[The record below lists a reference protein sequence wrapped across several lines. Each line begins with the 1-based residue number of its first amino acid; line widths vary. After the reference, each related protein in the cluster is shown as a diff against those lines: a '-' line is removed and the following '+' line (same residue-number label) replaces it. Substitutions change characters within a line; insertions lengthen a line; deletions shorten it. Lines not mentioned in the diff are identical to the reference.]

1 MGKSQIAVLNA
12 LQEIEQALPFK
23 LLGIDSDNGSEFIN
37 YHLKTFCDQKTIQFT
52 RGRPYKKDDNAH
64 IEQKNWTHVRKIF
77 GYLRY
82 DSEPAQI
89 AMNDLYQN
97 ELRILQNLF
106 LPSMKLVEKSRVGS
120 KLKRRYD
127 KPHTPL
133 ERLLNCPEADR
144 TKTEEL
150 KRLRNQTNP
159 FELAKRIEQKLE
171 RIYQMANHRISPGPQ
186 TARPK
191 TPPPLTRIEKETFNK
206 LSQIFGIQV
215 YVKDHP
221 SS

>member
-1 MGKSQIAVLNA
+1 
-12 LQEIEQALPFK
+12 
-23 LLGIDSDNGSEFIN
+23 
-37 YHLKTFCDQKTIQFT
+37 
-52 RGRPYKKDDNAH
+52 
-64 IEQKNWTHVRKIF
+64 
-77 GYLRY
+77 
-82 DSEPAQI
+82 
-89 AMNDLYQN
+89 
-97 ELRILQNLF
+97 
-106 LPSMKLVEKSRVGS
+106 MKLVEKTRVGS

-150 KRLRNQTNP
+150 KRLRNQTDP
-159 FELAKRIEQKLE
+159 FELAKRIEQKLD
-171 RIYQMANHRISPGPQ
+171 RIYQMANHRISPSPQ
-186 TARPK
+186 PAQPK
-191 TPPPLTRIEKETFNK
+191 VQPLTRIEKQTFNK